1 MHTQGNM
8 SGGFPNWDHAYSLL
22 ATDELIQN
30 AREKWQDI
38 RDEVGFTPATFELD
52 TILTS
57 VFSRL
62 TAYNEVAVGSSAKTR
77 I

>member
-1 MHTQGNM
+1 MHTQDMQGN
-8 SGGFPNWDHAYSLL
+8 FPAWDHAYSLL
-22 ATDELIQN
+22 PTDELIQN

-38 RDEVGFTPATFELD
+38 RDEVGFNASTLELD

-62 TAYNEVAVGSSAKTR
+62 TAYNEVAVGATTR
-77 I
+77 TRV